1 MIPSLSIVQSKTMSG
16 LEKILSDLAQNS
28 RNLCVFDLDST
39 LFNVSPRTQRILHE
53 FADLYHQD
61 LKSVEIEASDWGLKE
76 PLIRHGYSLEQH
88 SQIHQ
93 GLRDFWVERFF
104 SNNYIHYDVPYA
116 GAISFVQKL
125 SLDSKNNIYY
135 LTGRD
140 VHRMEKGTYEVLKK
154 WGFPIS
160 ENSVQL
166 KPHRSMED
174 HLFKRDWILDLQ
186 NKNPDSTIYLFE
198 NEPVNINF
206 IGKTLKNIEIVFL
219 DTTHSRKEQVNVQVI
234 KISDF
239 RRSI

>member
-16 LEKILSDLAQNS
+16 LEKILTDLAQNS

-39 LFNVSPRTQRILHE
+39 LFNVSPRTQKILHE

-61 LKSVEIEASDWGLKE
+61 LKAIEIEVSDWGLKE
-76 PLIRHGYSLEQH
+76 PLIRHGYSLEH
-88 SQIHQ
+88 HTEIHEN
-93 GLRDFWVERFF
+93 LRDFWVDRFF
-104 SNNYIHYDVPYA
+104 SNSYVHYDVPYT
-116 GAISFVQKL
+116 GAVSFVQKL
-125 SLDSKNNIYY
+125 STESKNTIYY

-140 VHRMEKGTYEVLKK
+140 VHRMEKGTYDVLKK
-154 WGFPIS
+154 WGFPVF

-186 NKNPDSTIYLFE
+186 NKNPESTIYLFE

-206 IGKTLKNIEIVFL
+206 IGQTTQNIKIVFL
-219 DTTHSRKEQVNVQVI
+219 DTTHSRKEQVSVPVI
-234 KISDF
+234 KLSDF
-239 RRSI
+239 RKDF

>member
-1 MIPSLSIVQSKTMSG
+1 M
-16 LEKILSDLAQNS
+16 SDLEGILIKLAHNN
-28 RNLCVFDLDST
+28 RNICVFDLDST
-39 LFNVSPRTQRILHE
+39 LFNVSPRTQKILHE

-88 SQIHQ
+88 SHIHQ

-104 SNNYIHYDVPYA
+104 SNDYIHYDVPYA
-116 GAISFVQKL
+116 GAINFVQKI
-125 SLDSKNNIYY
+125 SSDSKNNIYY

-154 WGFPIS
+154 WGFPTP

-186 NKNPDSTIYLFE
+186 NKNPESTIYLFE

-206 IGKTLKNIEIVFL
+206 IANTIQNIQIVFL
-219 DTTHSRKEQVNVQVI
+219 NTTHSRKELVTVPVI
-234 KISDF
+234 KINDF
-239 RRSI
+239 RKAH